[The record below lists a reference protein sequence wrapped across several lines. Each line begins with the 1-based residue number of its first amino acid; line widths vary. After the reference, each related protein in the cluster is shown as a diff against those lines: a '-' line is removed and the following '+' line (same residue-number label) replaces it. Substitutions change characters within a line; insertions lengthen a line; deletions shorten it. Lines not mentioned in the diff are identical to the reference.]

1 MKTKK
6 YFMISALALLACSC
20 QDEEQGSVQPTPG
33 QDVQFGVTLE
43 QSESRTVYGDR
54 DGNAFPIY
62 WQNGDEVIVS
72 SPDCADEGGVGSAT
86 YKVNVGDNT
95 TQNYATSLDK
105 TGDIGVR
112 WGDNQTGYF
121 YSFYPA
127 SHAVLESNGNQITT
141 MTVTMP
147 AQQDNNIVGRDE
159 TDNNKIIVNP
169 DMEACFMYASST
181 ANSGET
187 VNLRYIPLST
197 AIRFTLTGP
206 SSGEVGVSYVRIFA
220 PSETVIDGSFTL
232 TFSGTNK
239 PTLTPERGRNY
250 VTMNA
255 ADPKTQDYLTLGPN
269 ESAELCAFLLISQE
283 MEITNDW
290 YMLIGTTDGQIF
302 KKSLGY
308 LATEAHNTTL
318 VPGQVHYLPNLPAL
332 EEGGEWDP
340 ANWMVNIQ
348 RNVYLSEISI
358 PGSWNSLNAQYQTQ
372 SIQQQYNKG
381 VRAFHLD
388 TRWIANGLGIFD
400 PRPTDELGIANGATS
415 IGDDGNRYMQN
426 NNDVTTFEEALEQ
439 IVRNVKSDEYM
450 VVVCTFAQGS
460 ANYVYGTNP
469 DGTNKVWIHKI
480 SEICN
485 SLNSS
490 TDETYK
496 DKIVDGSTLTP
507 NSVVGDVLGKVIVIV
522 NTYTSA
528 VINDSRCLYMDVR
541 MELDKNEF
549 KNNPYLTKNLNYW
562 DTQDGAT
569 GIKVMATHA
578 QLTKDDETTTE
589 GNDDTG
595 RGYEPTLLERRNK
608 IDAILSQSKQN
619 YSDLANYAHDTWMY
633 IGCGGYVEGDNL
645 SPVTGYFLP
654 YMAGKVADMDTEG
667 YYPIG
672 IVFFNHTE
680 ADNAAVFNGESLVQ
694 HILEMNNQYRKA
706 YDPHRS
712 PVDGTGIEENGGTAS
727 VQSAAPGYSSGMT
740 DNNTNAIGWS
750 RCR

>member
-232 TFSGTNK
+232 TFSGTDK

-255 ADPKTQDYLTLGPN
+255 ADPNTQEYLTLGPN
-269 ESAELCAFLLISQE
+269 ESAELCAFLLISRE

-290 YMLIGTTDGQIF
+290 YMLIGTSDGQVF

-372 SIQQQYNKG
+372 SISQQYQKG

-388 TRWIANGLGIFD
+388 TRWKERVLRDPELAIANGGLS
-400 PRPTDELGIANGATS
+400 T
-415 IGDDGNRYMQN
+415 GDDGDRYMSVVSSAPFF
-426 NNDVTTFEEALEQ
+426 DEALSQ
-439 IVRNVKSDEYM
+439 IVSNVKNDEYM

-460 ANYVYGTNP
+460 AKYTY
-469 DGTNKVWIHKI
+469 DGGKNWIHRI

-485 SLNSS
+485 S
-490 TDETYK
+490 DEFK

-522 NTYTSA
+522 NTYTDA
-528 VINDSRCLYMDVR
+528 TINDSKCLYMNVR

-549 KNNPYLTKNLNYW
+549 KNNPYLMKNLNRW
-562 DTQDGAT
+562 NTQNGAT
-569 GIKVMATHA
+569 GIKVLATHA

-589 GNDDTG
+589 GNDDQG
-595 RGYEPTLLERRNK
+595 RGYEPTLLERKNK

-619 YSDLANYAHDTWMY
+619 YSDLANYAHDTWKY
-633 IGCGGYVEGDNL
+633 IGCGGYVDGDDL
-645 SPVTGYFLP
+645 SPVTTYFLP
-654 YMAGKVADMDTEG
+654 YMAGKVADMATDG